1 MNEII
6 NFDLG
11 NYIAEGN
18 VICRCP
24 DCTGAG
30 LIEKLAERI
39 AFTTAGISCQEI
51 ISAVREREEVMS
63 TVIAPGL
70 AVPHAR
76 MARAESLII
85 AVATCPNGADFK
97 APDGKPVKVVMM
109 ILTPADDPGLHLQ
122 VLSAIAKTFASA
134 DAPDKLAEL
143 QSPGAVRAFFSD
155 SKMEIP
161 SYLRVKDLMDRNPIT
176 LLESDTLHTAI
187 AAIAVNH
194 IGEIPVLD
202 EDGDLRGVVAAGDIL
217 RFSLPEHILWM
228 NDLTPILRFQPF
240 AEMLKNSQ
248 DTKLADFMREQME
261 TIEED
266 VPAVQLVKQFIVAR
280 ARQIIVTKNGKF
292 TGVVNIDSI
301 VRDLFWA

>member
-6 NFDLG
+6 SFDLG
-11 NYIAEGN
+11 SYIAEGN
-18 VICRCP
+18 VICQCP
-24 DCTGAG
+24 ACTGSG

-39 AFTTAGISCQEI
+39 AFTTAGVSCEEI
-51 ISAVREREEVMS
+51 ITAVRRREEVMP

-76 MARAESLII
+76 MARVESLLI
-85 AVATCPNGADFK
+85 AVATCPNGANFNS
-97 APDGKPVKVVMM
+97 PDGKPVKVAVM

-122 VLSAIAKTFASA
+122 VLSAISRTFASP
-134 DAPDKLAEL
+134 DAPDKLAAL
-143 QSPGAVRAFFSD
+143 QSPGAIRAFFSD

-161 SYLRVKDLMDRNPIT
+161 GYLKVKDLMDRNPLT
-176 LLESDTLHTAI
+176 LLEADTLHTAI

-194 IGEIPVLD
+194 IDEIPVLD
-202 EDGDLRGVVAAGDIL
+202 EDGDLRGVVSAADIL

-266 VPAVQLVKQFIVAR
+266 APAVQLVKQFIVAKV
-280 ARQIIVTKNGKF
+280 RQIVVTRGGKF
-292 TGVVNIDSI
+292 TGVVNIDTI